1 MPARPSQQNASRRC
15 PRGSR
20 DESAA
25 GKVQLRLARHPQP
38 KCSRSCGCP
47 SSPRARQSD
56 REFGELANLAIDLDR
71 PAVLLGH
78 DVVADRQ
85 SQASS
90 FSGRLGREEWL
101 KELVLHVSRDADPVV
116 ACTYFDGITQIARG
130 HLQGRL
136 EFRIAPLLLS
146 LGGGIEAVAEQIQAD
161 AGDVLWDEFNRG
173 NGCIEITF
181 ESYIEALIL
190 SAATVVSEVQR
201 LINEGVEIN
210 ATTLAGATPGMLQHA
225 ADDAIGTSSMFG
237 NLFEVAG
244 QHPNGFIDLG
254 P

>member
-56 REFGELANLAIDLDR
+56 GEFGELADAALDLNGA
-71 PAVLLGH
+71 AVLLRH

-85 SQASS
+85 SQAGS
-90 FSGRLGREEWL
+90 FASRLSREERL
-101 KELVLHVSRDADPVV
+101 EELVLHVSRDADPVV
-116 ACTYFDGITQIARG
+116 ACTDLDGIAQIARG

-136 EFRIAPLLLS
+136 EFWVANVLLPLS
-146 LGGGIEAVAEQIQAD
+146 GGIEAVAE
-161 AGDVLWDEFNRG
+161 
-173 NGCIEITF
+173 
-181 ESYIEALIL
+181 
-190 SAATVVSEVQR
+190 
-201 LINEGVEIN
+201 
-210 ATTLAGATPGMLQHA
+210 
-225 ADDAIGTSSMFG
+225 
-237 NLFEVAG
+237 
-244 QHPNGFIDLG
+244 
-254 P
+254 